1 MKPHLNTPKEPEKV
15 CLNNLPPGNPFVD
28 SSFKNIKK
36 VEVRLIPM
44 KIKEDPNV
52 ICGLL
57 DESISEVAQVEK
69 SDKSFK
75 KVASKTK
82 SISKSFLLI
91 YHTLPGYLESKSII
105 KKSSSKKTSKLM
117 VQHKGKTLIGS
128 LKKPMKRLTAAK
140 STPTYSLNGSFPA
153 ICLAGFF
160 HLSASTRGF
169 VYKPTEPFPSHT
181 QKQVNKGCAKKNS
194 LLIFL

>member
-28 SSFKNIKK
+28 SIFKNIKK
-36 VEVRLIPM
+36 VEVRLTPM
-44 KIKEDPNV
+44 KMKEDPNV
-52 ICGLL
+52 IFGLL
-57 DESISEVAQVEK
+57 ERLNANKDESISEVAQVEK

-181 QKQVNKGCAKKNS
+181 QKQVN
-194 LLIFL
+194 LR